1 MMGQKKFII
10 VLLLL
15 FSFEAY
21 PQKLIRGFVIDSASF
36 FSLSYVNIKV
46 KNTNRGTSS
55 DTKGGFGISTAKG
68 DTLVFSLVGYN
79 TEEFTAADLDET
91 IIIRMA
97 VKVKELVEI
106 MIIGRKEKPIRPIH
120 MTPKSNVAN
129 YGPYGAGFD
138 LGYFSKYEREKRK
151 LGRVKAEYDLVRN
164 YIAVVCDPEIR
175 EKIRKEY
182 SLTDDEYYQL
192 LAKFNIQNLN
202 RTYDLTSAEWITVLR
217 EFYSEN
223 VYKR

>member
-1 MMGQKKFII
+1 MGQKKLIVII
-10 VLLLL
+10 ILSLL
-15 FSFEAY
+15 SFAAY

-36 FSLSYVNIKV
+36 TPLSYVNIKV
-46 KNTNRGTSS
+46 KDSNRGTSS
-55 DTKGGFGISTAKG
+55 DGKGGFSISTMKG

-79 TEEFTAADLDET
+79 TEEFTAAELEET

-97 VKVKELVEI
+97 IKIKELEQI
-106 MIIGRKEKPIRPIH
+106 TIIGRKEKPVRPIH
-120 MTPKSNVAN
+120 MTPRSNVAN

-151 LGRVKAEYDLVRN
+151 LVKVQAAHERVKN

-175 EKIRKEY
+175 EKICREY
-182 SLTDDEYYQL
+182 SLTDDQYFEL
-192 LAKFNIQNLN
+192 LAKFNIQNMN

-217 EFYSEN
+217 QFYSEN